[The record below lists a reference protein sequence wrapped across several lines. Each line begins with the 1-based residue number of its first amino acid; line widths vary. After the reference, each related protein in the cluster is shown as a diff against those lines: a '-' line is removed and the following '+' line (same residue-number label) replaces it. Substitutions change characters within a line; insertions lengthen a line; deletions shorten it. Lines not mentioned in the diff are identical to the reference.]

1 MRVFK
6 NRMLRKI
13 SGSKRQG
20 ETEGLRK
27 LHNMQLHDL
36 YLSPNTVRVMTTQD
50 RRSVTN
56 VNLLG

>member
-20 ETEGLRK
+20 ETEELRK

-36 YLSPNTVRVMTTQD
+36 YLSPNTVRVMK
-50 RRSVTN
+50 RRRMRW
-56 VNLLG
+56 